1 MKSENALLKQ
11 LSTLNNLPTLP
22 HILLKLIDACNRD
35 SQDLG
40 GIAEMV
46 GSDPALSAKI
56 LKLVNSAYFGL
67 PRKVESIGEAVVLVG
82 TSGIKNLAMCACVHD
97 AFPTRARNGS
107 FSLKTFWW
115 HSLRCAFLARQ
126 MASEWDVCPPDD
138 AFLSGLLHDIGK
150 VVLWVNFTKPYASL
164 LETAGNDSDRLLAG
178 EAHMGATHADVGA
191 WLLDGWQLDPSIADC
206 VRYHHEPPDRIAHA
220 FGMVQV
226 VHVANLLCQDRDSD
240 IQAGLATVHR
250 VLGREPMA
258 VQALLAESDQ
268 EAAAVARSLNIDVG
282 TSRDPAAG
290 LPDENDQA
298 VQDRLAGEVRNLSL
312 LVGTLEGF
320 VTAEDRAAILKCIA
334 DGLNIL
340 FDARRILFFL
350 IDEKAV
356 LAGHI
361 PDKAGRYVSHHALAV
376 SMKMK
381 QSLLV
386 RSLVEQRPLDSL
398 QAASTGPLTIVDQQL
413 VRLLGGSAMV
423 CLPLVAHA
431 DPVGVIALGIDS
443 DDLPHLFE
451 HTSLLNVFIHKGALA
466 LRLDNLRRRQLQ
478 AVQATRMD
486 ASSDLARRV
495 VHEVNNPLGIIK
507 NYLKVLGVK
516 MDEAGIE
523 HDALR
528 IINEEITRVGQL
540 LSRLT
545 AFSKQETPQKAMAD
559 INALLEDILALV
571 KVSLLSAAD
580 IHLHA
585 ELEKDLPAVAG
596 DPDSLK
602 QVFINLIKNAAEAMA
617 GGGTLEVRTRH
628 HPPPI
633 GAKGQHAGGY
643 VEIIVRDDGPGIP
656 EAIREKLFD
665 PYVSTK
671 SGRHAGLGLSVVYNT
686 IQSLQGTIF
695 CESTPGEGTVFIVEL
710 PVKPG

>member
-1 MKSENALLKQ
+1 MLKQ

-22 HILLKLIDACNRD
+22 HILLKLIEACNRD
-35 SQDLG
+35 SQDLD
-40 GIAEMV
+40 GIAKMV

-67 PRKVESIGEAVVLVG
+67 PRKVESVGEAVVLVG
-82 TSGIKNLAMCACVHD
+82 TSGIKNLAMCACVFD
-97 AFPTRARNGS
+97 AFPKPKGNGA
-107 FSLKTFWW
+107 FGLKAFWW

-126 MASEWDVCPPDD
+126 MASEWDVCPPDE

-150 VVLWVNFTKPYASL
+150 AVLWINFTRPYAAL
-164 LETAGNDSDRLLAG
+164 LETAGHDSDRLLAG
-178 EAHMGATHADVGA
+178 EAHMGATHAEVGA
-191 WLLDGWQLDPSIADC
+191 WLLDGWQLAPSIADC

-226 VHVANLLCQDRDSD
+226 IHVANLLCRDNETD
-240 IQAGLATVHR
+240 VQTGLATADR
-250 VLGREPMA
+250 FFGRDPLS

-268 EAAAVARSLNIDVG
+268 EAAAVARSLNIDVEA
-282 TSRDPAAG
+282 SHDPAAG

-298 VQDRLAGEVRNLSL
+298 VQDRLVGEVRNLSL

-320 VTAEDRAAILKCIA
+320 VTAKDRAAILKCIA

-340 FDARRILFFL
+340 FDVRRALFFL
-350 IDEKAV
+350 IDEKGV

-381 QSLLV
+381 QSLVV

-398 QAASTGPLTIVDQQL
+398 QAASPGPLTIIDKQL
-413 VRLLGGSAMV
+413 VRLLGGDAMV
-423 CLPLVAHA
+423 CLPLVAQG
-431 DPVGVIALGIDS
+431 DPVGVIALGLDS
-443 DDLPHLFE
+443 NDLPHLLE
-451 HTSLLNVFIHKGALA
+451 HTGLLKVFIHKGALA
-466 LRLDNLRRRQLQ
+466 LRLDNLRSRQLQ
-478 AVQATRMD
+478 AIQATRMD

-495 VHEVNNPLGIIK
+495 VHEVNNPLSIIK
-507 NYLKVLGVK
+507 NYLKVLGMK

-540 LSRLT
+540 LSKLT
-545 AFSKQETPQKAMAD
+545 AFSKKEEPRKAMAD

-571 KVSLLSAAD
+571 KASLLDTAD
-580 IHLHA
+580 IHLHTA
-585 ELEKDLPAVAG
+585 LEKNLPAVAA
-596 DPDSLK
+596 DPDKLK
-602 QVFINLIKNAAEAMA
+602 QVLINLIKNAAEAMA
-617 GGGTLEVRTRH
+617 DSGGTLDIRTRH
-628 HPPPI
+628 FPPPM
-633 GAKGQHAGGY
+633 GAKPQHGGGY
-643 VEIIVRDDGPGIP
+643 VEIRVRDDGPGIP
-656 EAIREKLFD
+656 EAIREKVFD

-671 SGRHAGLGLSVVYNT
+671 SGRHSGLGLSVVYNT

-695 CESTPGEGTVFIVEL
+695 CESTPGEGTVFVVEL
-710 PVKPG
+710 PVG